1 MLKQVFQAIARFFA
15 PAFELLGKLPPSTLT
30 RIAAPF

>member
-15 PAFELLGKLPPSTLT
+15 PAFELLGQLPPNAIIRLAT
-30 RIAAPF
+30 PF

>member
-15 PAFELLGKLPPSTLT
+15 PAFELLGQLPPNALS
-30 RIAAPF
+30 RIGVPF